1 MRTNARPLPA
11 LAAAAL
17 LAATAVT
24 LAGCSKAETQPSQN
38 TPPAKFK
45 SQACSV
51 VTPTTVT
58 VFVEWNGTA
67 ATTRNKT
74 VYLCE
79 KDSVEWVA
87 ADENT
92 YVSEDLQWKADSPL
106 DGKPTHENQG
116 KRKVLHSKL
125 KKGTAGHGFDYTLQ
139 LVPPGAGKPVPID
152 PRIEVMD

>member
-1 MRTNARPLPA
+1 MRTHARSLSA
-11 LAAAAL
+11 LASALLLAAAA
-17 LAATAVT
+17 AAVS
-24 LAGCSKAETQPSQN
+24 GCGKSEA
-38 TPPAKFK
+38 PPAKFK

-51 VTPTTVT
+51 ATPTTVT
-58 VFVEWNGTA
+58 VFVEWDGTK

-92 YVSEDLQWKADSPL
+92 YVSEDLHWTAGSPL
-106 DGKPTHENQG
+106 DGKPTHENHG
-116 KRKVLHSKL
+116 KRKVLHSKV
-125 KKGTAGHGFDYTLQ
+125 KQGTAGQGFDYTFE
-139 LVPPGAGKPVPID
+139 LVPPGGGKPVTVE